1 MLARGMLTTRSA
13 PGLVGQ
19 TLKRR
24 FALTSFHRHGSAAT
38 IYHGTDLLSGAEVAV
53 KVPATALAAD
63 AGVRSRLVRE
73 GRILKRLSHPNVV
86 AALDADTVEGL
97 AFVAM
102 EFLRGDSLRTLLRE
116 RGHLPPHLAA
126 SIVRDVCRG
135 LEHAHRAGV
144 VHRDVRAVNVV
155 ADELDTPERSVK
167 LVDFSLA
174 KVQGDE
180 DDTVDG
186 ANPTLLG
193 TEVGD
198 AACLSPELGRGEPT
212 GPAHDVYGAGL
223 LLFELLSGMPPFRA
237 RTALDLL
244 RQHVED
250 PLPDLPGPQALASI
264 VSRALEKRVSD
275 RFSSAGAM
283 ADELE
288 TFLDER
294 TPERVAADAELTELA
309 PRPRRGLTLVMEP
322 ERPAAAPKT
331 KEALT
336 STTVSAS
343 TRPPPQS
350 SPRFGPPPASPRTSS
365 PPVASAV
372 ESGDPIAATAPVS
385 ETNPHPSLVSLER
398 ALQALTL
405 EQRESGARLERRVV
419 ILVCVVA
426 AALLA
431 SVAALWSA
439 VG

>member
-1 MLARGMLTTRSA
+1 
-13 PGLVGQ
+13 
-19 TLKRR
+19 
-24 FALTSFHRHGSAAT
+24 
-38 IYHGTDLLSGAEVAV
+38 
-53 KVPATALAAD
+53 
-63 AGVRSRLVRE
+63 
-73 GRILKRLSHPNVV
+73 
-86 AALDADTVEGL
+86 
-97 AFVAM
+97 
-102 EFLRGDSLRTLLRE
+102 
-116 RGHLPPHLAA
+116 
-126 SIVRDVCRG
+126 
-135 LEHAHRAGV
+135 
-144 VHRDVRAVNVV
+144 VNVV

-439 VG
+439 VS